1 VVSAMPLESAVRA
14 ALADVCDP
22 EIPGLSIVDL
32 GIVRDVQVGLDRVR
46 VELLP
51 TFIGCPAV
59 DLIRDAV
66 VERLARFA
74 TTVEAEIS
82 FAEPWT
88 TERITPQGRR
98 QLRERGFAPPTDIPL
113 GRELPLFS
121 SMTAAGCPWC
131 GSTNTRLQ
139 NAFGPTLC
147 RAIAHCEDCLQ
158 PFEQFKTV

>member
-1 VVSAMPLESAVRA
+1 VSAVPLESAVRA
-14 ALADVCDP
+14 ALADVSDP

-32 GIVRDVQVGLDRVR
+32 GIVRNVQVGPGRVR

-51 TFIGCPAV
+51 TFIGCPAAE
-59 DLIRDAV
+59 LIREAV
-66 VERLARFA
+66 IERLAPFA
-74 TTVEAEIS
+74 ATVEAEIT

-98 QLRERGFAPPTDIPL
+98 QLRERGFAPPTDMPL
-113 GRELPLFS
+113 GRELPLF
-121 SMTAAGCPWC
+121 TTVIAAECPWC
-131 GSTNTRLQ
+131 GSSNTRLE